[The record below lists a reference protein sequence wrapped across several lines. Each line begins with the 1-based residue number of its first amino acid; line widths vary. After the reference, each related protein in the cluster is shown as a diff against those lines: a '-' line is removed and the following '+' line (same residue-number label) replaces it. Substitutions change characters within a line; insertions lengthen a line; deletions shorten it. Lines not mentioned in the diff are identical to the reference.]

1 MLKALT
7 AAILLV
13 FATATASAAPKTY
26 KLDPEHTI
34 VAFLVDHI
42 GFAKMLGRF
51 NAVSG
56 SFVYDEETQTLSD
69 LRVVVETAS
78 VDTNHKRRDDHVRSK
93 DFLHV
98 EKYPQ
103 MTFEADG
110 GVPEGPNRGTVPGRL
125 TLLGQTKPLTLDV
138 TLNKSEVYPFGH
150 SRHTLG
156 ISARAAVNR
165 SEYGMTYGVAA
176 GMVGDVVN
184 IIIEIEAIRQD

>member
-1 MLKALT
+1 MLKTFTVAAALVLT
-7 AAILLV
+7 ATGAL
-13 FATATASAAPKTY
+13 AAPKTY

-51 NAVSG
+51 NKVEG

-69 LRVVVETAS
+69 LKVIVHTAS
-78 VDTNHKRRDDHVRSK
+78 VDTDHKRRDDHIRNK

-98 EKYPQ
+98 KKYPQ
-103 MTFEADG
+103 MVFEADG
-110 GVPEGPNRGTVPGRL
+110 GVPESKTQGKVEGTL
-125 TLLGQTKPLTLDV
+125 TLLGQTKPLTLSV
-138 TLNKSEVYPFGH
+138 TLNKSDVYPFGH

-176 GMVGDVVN
+176 GMVGDVVD
-184 IIIEIEAIRQD
+184 IIIETEAIRQD

>member
-1 MLKALT
+1 MLKTFALT
-7 AAILLV
+7 AALAL
-13 FATATASAAPKTY
+13 FATAATAVPKTY

-34 VAFLVDHI
+34 VAFMVDHL
-42 GFAKMLGRF
+42 GFSRMLGRF
-51 NAVSG
+51 NKVSG
-56 SFVYDEETQTLSD
+56 GFVYDEETQTLSN

-78 VDTNHKRRDDHVRSK
+78 VDTHHKRRDNHVRSK

-98 EKYPQ
+98 KKYPQ
-103 MTFEADG
+103 MIFEAGG
-110 GVPEGPNRGTVPGRL
+110 GVPEGPDRGTVPGRL

-138 TLNKSEVYPFGH
+138 TLNKSAVYPFGH

-176 GMVGDVVN
+176 GMVGDVVD
-184 IIIEIEAIRQD
+184 IIIEIEAIQQD